1 VLRVLVESDPLVVF
15 GDGMESDRIV
25 TGWGQEIVVDTAPQR
40 LHLVT

>member
-1 VLRVLVESDPLVVF
+1 
-15 GDGMESDRIV
+15 MESDRIV